1 MTANPAPAASLKDTR
16 IHWGRIIA
24 GAFLLELVLIV
35 VFVPLIASVGLPRLI
50 PFIVAGCFVFG
61 VACGWWV
68 SRKLRARH
76 VFHATAA
83 GILATALYL
92 GLGVLNPEGGLRA
105 VVEGYGPTTF
115 VLGNILRILGCMLGG
130 YLNRRNQGTR
140 A

>member
-1 MTANPAPAASLKDTR
+1 MRTAMLQR
-16 IHWGRIIA
+16 
-24 GAFLLELVLIV
+24 
-35 VFVPLIASVGLPRLI
+35 
-50 PFIVAGCFVFG
+50 
-61 VACGWWV
+61 
-68 SRKLRARH
+68 
-76 VFHATAA
+76 
-83 GILATALYL
+83 TALYL